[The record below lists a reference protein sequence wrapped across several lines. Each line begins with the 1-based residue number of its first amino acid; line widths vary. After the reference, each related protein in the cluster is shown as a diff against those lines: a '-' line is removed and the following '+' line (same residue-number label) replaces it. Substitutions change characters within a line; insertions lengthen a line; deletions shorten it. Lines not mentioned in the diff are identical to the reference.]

1 MAKQNS
7 NTQATPEVA
16 PGAMVA
22 AVKAAEV
29 IDAAK
34 AEAAKV
40 MTLQPLSVAAL
51 VAAGLEQ
58 AQAEKL
64 AKARDIEIKNQKYSH
79 VLSWPEIA
87 ALQKHAV
94 ESKLDMSVVLTFKSG
109 CDPELH
115 ITSPRA
121 SSGGTRK
128 SGKIIKS
135 GGKEY
140 STFESLAQD
149 LGFDT
154 GKSSARV
161 YLVSKG
167 VQFEVVESSA
177 QAE

>member
-1 MAKQNS
+1 MGKQNS
-7 NTQATPEVA
+7 STKATPEVE

-22 AVKAAEV
+22 AIEAAEA
-29 IDAAK
+29 I
-34 AEAAKV
+34 EAAKV
-40 MTLQPLSVAAL
+40 ATLQPLIVSAL

-64 AKARDIEIKNQKYSH
+64 ARARDIEIKNQKYSH

-140 STFESLAQD
+140 STFEALAKD

-154 GKSSARV
+154 GASSARV

-167 VQFEVVESSA
+167 VQFEVVDAQA

>member
-7 NTQATPEVA
+7 STQAIPEVQ
-16 PGAMVA
+16 PGTMVA
-22 AVKAAEV
+22 AIEAANIAE
-29 IDAAK
+29 ATK
-34 AEAAKV
+34 TEAAKV
-40 MTLQPLSVAAL
+40 ATLQPLIVSAL
-51 VAAGLEQ
+51 VVAGLDQ
-58 AQAEKL
+58 ATAEKL
-64 AKARDIEIKNQKYSH
+64 AKARDVEIKNQKYSH
-79 VLSWPEIA
+79 VLTWPEIA
-87 ALQKHAV
+87 ALQKHAI
-94 ESKLDMSVVLTFKSG
+94 ESKLDMAVGLTFNSG

-140 STFESLAQD
+140 STFEALAKD

-154 GKSSARV
+154 GASSARV

-167 VQFEVVESSA
+167 VQFEVVDAQA